1 MRNKL
6 KIWGESKTTPHFFMC
21 FILVLRLLV
30 SPLLNNLSQISLQLG
45 FKKQNLRKTYR
56 PNENL
61 QAQ

>member
-1 MRNKL
+1 
-6 KIWGESKTTPHFFMC
+6 MC

-61 QAQ
+61 QAQWINNIHES